1 MRRTATVML
10 FWLGSTAAFA
20 QQLPDRAVTL
30 PELIEYLRDHAP
42 AILSLRDH
50 LAAVRDNELTASLRP
65 NPIFSS
71 ANEDFN
77 LNPNR
82 FDIVNAQEFTQNVS
96 ELFERGHKRP
106 LRVESAKLGTVVAT
120 DQVNDAVR
128 QLQFQVQ
135 SAYVSVLLAHAN
147 LTAAEENLRDYQQI
161 VEANRVR
168 LQGGDISETDF
179 SRILLQESQ
188 FQSDLMA
195 AQLAVAQAREQ
206 MAGLLGLELL
216 PAHFDVRG
224 TLDVPPLAI
233 TQQQLQ
239 QDALANRPD
248 YLAARDGIGKAQA
261 DLKLAFANGATDF
274 TFGGE
279 YKRNG
284 PENTVGFTLQI
295 PLRIFDHNQGE
306 KARTQHEL
314 EASRANELAVHAQV
328 ISDVNQAWEA
338 YQSAIAR
345 AHLYTGTY
353 LNLARTVRE
362 RIEFSFKNGGTSL
375 LDYLDA
381 VRSYR
386 DTELASRTANAQAL
400 TAIYQLS
407 FVSGTELLK

>member
-1 MRRTATVML
+1 MKRTAMILL

-30 PELIEYLRDHAP
+30 PELLDYLRTHAP
-42 AILSLRDH
+42 AIVSLREH
-50 LAAVRDNELTASLRP
+50 LAAVRGNELTASLRP
-65 NPIFSS
+65 NPVFSS

-77 LNPNR
+77 LNPDK
-82 FDIVNAQEFTQNVS
+82 FDIVHTQEFTQNVS
-96 ELFERGHKRP
+96 ELFERGRKRP
-106 LRVESAKLGTVVAT
+106 LRVESAKLGTVVAA

-135 SAYVSVLLAHAN
+135 SAYVSLLLAHAN
-147 LTAAEENLRDYQQI
+147 LTAAEDNLRDYQQI

-216 PAHFDVRG
+216 PAHFDVQG
-224 TLDVPPLAI
+224 TLDVPPLAA
-233 TQQQLQ
+233 TLQQLQ
-239 QDALANRPD
+239 QDALTNRPD
-248 YLAARDGIGKAQA
+248 YLAARDGINKAQA
-261 DLKLAFANGATDF
+261 DVKLAFANGATDF
-274 TFGGE
+274 TLGGE

-306 KARTQHEL
+306 KLRTQHEL
-314 EASRANELAVHAQV
+314 EASRTNAQAVRAQV
-328 ISDVNQAWEA
+328 FSDVNQAWEA

-345 AHLYTGTY
+345 SHLYTGTY

>member
-1 MRRTATVML
+1 MRRTAIIML

-30 PELIEYLRDHAP
+30 PELTEYLRDHAP
-42 AILSLRDH
+42 AILSLREH

-135 SAYVSVLLAHAN
+135 SAYVSLLLAHAN

-261 DLKLAFANGATDF
+261 DVKLAFANGATDF

-345 AHLYTGTY
+345 SHLYTGTY